1 MNQSLMNQSATQ
13 GASGSLNSV
22 DGVDGV
28 IESKLQGAEIEDKAD
43 HEVLA
48 LSLTRP
54 SVFEILVSRYEHV
67 FLNKVTGIVKNREE
81 AQDIVQDTFVKIYIH
96 GAKFKL
102 MDGASF
108 KSWAYR
114 ILLNT
119 CFSYCKKRK
128 REREFVAAV
137 EPEILQ
143 SFGVMDDNEQ
153 KLNLDHFL
161 FVASKLPNVT
171 AKLLKKVMLEGKGH
185 EDIALEEGMTVGA
198 TRTRLHRAR
207 EEFKRVDSIYATQT
221 AAQTAGHKAA
231 QTLQPSSDTGA

>member
-1 MNQSLMNQSATQ
+1 MNQLATQ
-13 GASGSLNSV
+13 NSP
-22 DGVDGV
+22 DSQKGVENKFQV
-28 IESKLQGAEIEDKAD
+28 KEIENKAD

-48 LSLTRP
+48 LSLAQP
-54 SVFEILVSRYEHV
+54 SVFEILVSRYEQA
-67 FLNKVTGIVKNREE
+67 FLNKVTAIVKNREE

-102 MDGASF
+102 QEGASF

-128 REREFVAAV
+128 REREFVSAV
-137 EPEILQ
+137 EPEVLQ
-143 SFGVMDDNEQ
+143 SFGALDDNER

-161 FVASKLPNVT
+161 FVASKLPSAT

-185 EDIALEEGMTVGA
+185 EDIALEDGMTVGA

-207 EEFKRVDSIYATQT
+207 EEFKKVDEVYATQT
-221 AAQTAGHKAA
+221 AMQET
-231 QTLQPSSDTGA
+231 TPTS

>member
-1 MNQSLMNQSATQ
+1 MSQLVPQKVPQ
-13 GASGSLNSV
+13 G
-22 DGVDGV
+22 
-28 IESKLQGAEIEDKAD
+28 GAEKQESVENEIEKKDD

-48 LSLTRP
+48 RSLTQP
-54 SVFEILVSRYEHV
+54 KVFEILVSRYEQA
-67 FLNKVTGIVKNREE
+67 FLNKVTAIVRNKEE

-102 MDGASF
+102 QEGASF

-119 CFSYCKKRK
+119 CFSYCKKWK

-137 EPEILQ
+137 EPEVLQ
-143 SFGVMDDNEQ
+143 SFGALDDTEQ

-161 FVASKLPNVT
+161 FVASKLPNAT
-171 AKLLKKVMLEGKGH
+171 AKLLKKVALEGKGH
-185 EDIALEEGMTVGA
+185 EDIALEEGTTVGA

-207 EEFKRVDSIYATQT
+207 EEFKKVDADYAEQT
-221 AAQTAGHKAA
+221 
-231 QTLQPSSDTGA
+231 TLPGTTPTSQSKYV

>member
-1 MNQSLMNQSATQ
+1 MNQLATQ
-13 GASGSLNSV
+13 NSP
-22 DGVDGV
+22 DSQKGVENKFQV
-28 IESKLQGAEIEDKAD
+28 KEIENKAD

-48 LSLTRP
+48 LSLAQP
-54 SVFEILVSRYEHV
+54 SVFEILVSRYEQA
-67 FLNKVTGIVKNREE
+67 FLNKVTAIVKNREE

-102 MDGASF
+102 QEGASF

-128 REREFVAAV
+128 REREFVSAV
-137 EPEILQ
+137 EPEVLQ
-143 SFGVMDDNEQ
+143 SFGALDDNER

-161 FVASKLPNVT
+161 FVASKLPSVT

-185 EDIALEEGMTVGA
+185 EDIALEDGMTVGA

-207 EEFKRVDSIYATQT
+207 EEFKKVDEVYATQT
-221 AAQTAGHKAA
+221 AMQET
-231 QTLQPSSDTGA
+231 TPTS

>member
-1 MNQSLMNQSATQ
+1 MNQSLTN
-13 GASGSLNSV
+13 
-22 DGVDGV
+22 
-28 IESKLQGAEIEDKAD
+28 LQGVENKFHGQEIENKAD

-48 LSLTRP
+48 LSLAQP
-54 SVFEILVSRYEHV
+54 SVFEILVSRYEQA
-67 FLNKVTGIVKNREE
+67 FLNKVTAIVKNREE

-102 MDGASF
+102 QEGASF

-128 REREFVAAV
+128 REREFVSAV

-143 SFGVMDDNEQ
+143 SFGALDDNER

-161 FVASKLPNVT
+161 FVASKLPSAT

-185 EDIALEEGMTVGA
+185 EDIALEDGMTVGA

-207 EEFKRVDSIYATQT
+207 EEFKKVDEVYATQT
-221 AAQTAGHKAA
+221 AMQET
-231 QTLQPSSDTGA
+231 TPTS

>member
-1 MNQSLMNQSATQ
+1 MTQSAP
-13 GASGSLNSV
+13 GSLN
-22 DGVDGV
+22 DA
-28 IESKLQGAEIEDKAD
+28 ESKTD

-54 SVFEILVSRYEHV
+54 SAFEILVSRYEQV
-67 FLNKVTGIVKNREE
+67 FLNKVMGIVRNREE

-161 FVASKLPNVT
+161 FVASKLPSAT
-171 AKLLKKVMLEGKGH
+171 AKLLKKVLIEGKDH
-185 EDIALEEGMTVGA
+185 DDIALEEGLTAGA
-198 TRTRLHRAR
+198 ARTRLHRAR
-207 EEFKRVDSIYATQT
+207 EEFKKVDEVYATQT
-221 AAQTAGHKAA
+221 ARQEAA
-231 QTLQPSSDTGA
+231 QTVQPGLGADA